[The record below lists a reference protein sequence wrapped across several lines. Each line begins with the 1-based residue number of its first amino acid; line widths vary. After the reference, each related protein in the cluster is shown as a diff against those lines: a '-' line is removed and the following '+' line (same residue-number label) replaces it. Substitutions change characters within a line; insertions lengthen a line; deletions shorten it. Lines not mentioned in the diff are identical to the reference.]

1 MIISYNEM
9 SNILMK
15 CCFSH
20 PREFLNLQTLIVDI
34 AVLFSLYLFY
44 FTSLVLQIHISM
56 EEITKS

>member
-15 CCFSH
+15 CCFSL

-34 AVLFSLYLFY
+34 TVLLSLYYVLF
-44 FTSLVLQIHISM
+44 HI
-56 EEITKS
+56 IGFADTY